1 MNKQDRKIAL
11 AKLTKQA
18 ALDKIAE
25 EVIADVNQAN
35 IEDPQQFADRV
46 FQELLSN
53 IKIDGLDE

>member
-25 EVIADVNQAN
+25 DIVDDVNQLDN
-35 IEDPQQFADRV
+35 EDPQQFADKV
-46 FQELLSN
+46 FQELLNN
-53 IKIDGLDE
+53 IKIEGLGE